1 MPEVVY
7 RMMTLLCA
15 LVAPLPV
22 GTNLGLLHLL
32 WMLVSG
38 QLLGAR
44 GAVIPGLSACGLSE
58 RAVRRAWAALGQG
71 TWACDHLLARWR
83 ALVVAEGR
91 WQPRIHGGYHPVAV
105 DVTAF
110 WRPRLQDCP
119 TVHYHAEAGRAL
131 PAIPLGLIARV
142 GSVGDQRLA
151 LPLAFV
157 RADGADPRPGTQERL
172 LVRAAVAQ
180 CAADEALVCDAGFGL
195 ALLQEEG
202 ATRYVVRCAK
212 NNVFRRASPKPYGGR
227 GRRATRGEIVRP
239 LPRTYKGR
247 AIPATAP
254 DRTATWEEDGVT
266 LRAEVWT
273 DLVLPTSTAKA
284 KAKTEAKAKA
294 ETETET
300 ETDSPTVTVVAV
312 YDPRYHE
319 PLLLASP
326 LPVTARVLREIYH
339 DRWPVEQLPLAA
351 KQMIGAA
358 RAFVHAPETCQRLP
372 EVALL
377 AGAILSYGAATSP
390 AIPTG
395 FWDRR
400 PQPTPGRLRRA
411 LARVPFPHDFPLP
424 AHIRIKRSR
433 TDHLP
438 PGFWGQRRRRTAPE
452 DPASLDL
459 AA

>member
-1 MPEVVY
+1 MPEAVY
-7 RMMTLLCA
+7 RMMTLLCT

-22 GTNLGLLHLL
+22 GTNLGLLQVL

-38 QLLGAR
+38 QLLGTR
-44 GAVIPGLSACGLSE
+44 GAVIPGLSACGLSD

-71 TWACDHLLARWR
+71 EWACERLLARWR

-91 WQPRIHGGYHPVAV
+91 WQPHTHGGYRPVAV

-110 WRPRLQDCP
+110 WRPRLQGCP

-142 GSVGDQRLA
+142 GSVGGQRLA
-151 LPLAFV
+151 LPLTMV
-157 RADGADPRPGTQERL
+157 RADVADPRPGTQERL
-172 LVRAAVAQ
+172 LVRAAVHQ
-180 CAADEALVCDAGFGL
+180 CGADEALVLDAGFGV

-212 NNVFRRASPKPYGGR
+212 NSTFRRATPPPYRGR
-227 GRRATRGEIVRP
+227 GRPATRGVVVRP
-239 LPRTYKGR
+239 LPRTYKGQL
-247 AIPATAP
+247 IPATPP
-254 DRTATWEEDGVT
+254 DRTETWAEDGVT
-266 LRAEVWT
+266 LRAEIWA
-273 DLVLPTSTAKA
+273 DLVLPTATAETKIE
-284 KAKTEAKAKA
+284 TEAEA
-294 ETETET
+294 EAEAQ
-300 ETDSPTVTVVAV
+300 SPSFTVVAV
-312 YDPRYHE
+312 YDPRYRE
-319 PLLLASP
+319 PLLLASS
-326 LPVTARVLREIYH
+326 LPVTARVPRDLYH

-351 KQMIGAA
+351 KQMLGAA
-358 RAFVHAPETCQRLP
+358 RAFVHAPEACQRLP
-372 EVALL
+372 ALALL
-377 AGAILSYGAATSP
+377 TGAILSYVAATAP

-411 LARVPFPHDFPLP
+411 LARTPFPHDFPLP
-424 AHIRIKRSR
+424 ARIRTKKAR

-438 PGFWGQRRRRTAPE
+438 TGFWGQRRRRAAPE
-452 DPASLDL
+452 APAALDL

>member
-1 MPEVVY
+1 MPSAVY
-7 RMMTLLCA
+7 RMMTLLCS
-15 LVAPLPV
+15 LVVTLPV

-44 GAVIPGLSACGLSE
+44 GAVIPGLSACGLSD

-71 TWACDHLLARWR
+71 DWASDHLLARWR

-91 WQPRIHGGYHPVAV
+91 WQAHTHGGYRPVAV

-110 WRPRLQDCP
+110 WRPRLQGCP

-142 GSVGDQRLA
+142 GSVGSQRLA
-151 LPLAFV
+151 LPLTMV
-157 RADGADPRPGTQERL
+157 RADVDDPRPGTQERL

-180 CAADEALVCDAGFGL
+180 CAADEVLVFDAGFGL

-212 NNVFRRASPKPYGGR
+212 NSVFRRATPPPYGGR
-227 GRRATRGEIVRP
+227 GRPATRGEIVRP

-247 AIPATAP
+247 PIPATPP
-254 DRTATWEEDGVT
+254 DRTETWEEDGVT
-266 LRAEVWT
+266 LRAEIWA
-273 DLVLPTSTAKA
+273 DLVPTT
-284 KAKTEAKAKA
+284 A
-294 ETETET
+294 ETKAAAETKAP
-300 ETDSPTVTVVAV
+300 SVTVIAV
-312 YDPRYHE
+312 YDPRYRE

-326 LPVTARVLREIYH
+326 LPVTVTARVRRDLYH

-351 KQMIGAA
+351 KQMLGAA

-372 EVALL
+372 ALALL
-377 AGAILSYGAATSP
+377 AGAILSYVAATAP

-411 LARVPFPHDFPLP
+411 LTRLPFPHDFPLP
-424 AHIRIKRSR
+424 ARIRTKKTR
-433 TDHLP
+433 TDQLP
-438 PGFWGQRRRRTAPE
+438 TGFWGQRRHRATPEAPA
-452 DPASLDL
+452 PLDL